1 MTQMPLFTPEGGG
14 LKLTSPV
21 IAQLSQAVAP
31 MFDSVICLEVLD
43 RFLGDAEL
51 MAIPIV
57 DTRQRPVALLDR
69 HQFVEFLSRLYSR
82 ELFGRRSLRKLLKE
96 LNSGF
101 QLKTPVIV
109 EASTTID
116 DVAQIIIGEGMQH
129 MVSGFITTNE
139 GEYLGVVSG
148 HALLNEITLRKQ
160 ADMYHLAHFDSLTQL
175 PNRMLFTDRLA
186 QACRDAERHGTALGL
201 MFLDVDRFK
210 QVNDS
215 LGHQIGDLLLQGL
228 TKRLLVCV
236 RDCDTLAR
244 LGGDEFA
251 VLMDGLSAPED
262 ADVLARRLVEVV
274 QKPFFIHGREINVS
288 LSVGIALYP
297 RDDTDMGVLLSKAD
311 AAMYEVK
318 LKGRNNFAHYTPGLA
333 TYSTERMGME
343 VDLRHALESEEFF
356 LLYQPQVNLKTG
368 EMEGVEALIRWNHPS
383 RGVLTPASFI
393 HVAEESGL
401 IVPMGDWVLE
411 AACAQQRIW
420 QLKGMP
426 PVRMAVNISALQ
438 FAQPD
443 FVENVK
449 RLMHNTCV
457 GAEYL
462 ELELTESMVMCS
474 SPEVMQRLE
483 ELKSL
488 GVQLSLDDFG
498 TGFSSLSYLQR
509 FPIHRLKID
518 QSFMRGI
525 DQNPVNASIVRA
537 MVGLARSLS
546 MQVVAEGVET
556 EAELEAAIDSGCD
569 ESQGYLHA
577 RPMSGE
583 QVEAWFQAG
592 DFHARV
598 RPT

>member
-1 MTQMPLFTPEGGG
+1 
-14 LKLTSPV
+14 
-21 IAQLSQAVAP
+21 
-31 MFDSVICLEVLD
+31 
-43 RFLGDAEL
+43 
-51 MAIPIV
+51 
-57 DTRQRPVALLDR
+57 
-69 HQFVEFLSRLYSR
+69 
-82 ELFGRRSLRKLLKE
+82 
-96 LNSGF
+96 
-101 QLKTPVIV
+101 
-109 EASTTID
+109 
-116 DVAQIIIGEGMQH
+116 
-129 MVSGFITTNE
+129 
-139 GEYLGVVSG
+139 
-148 HALLNEITLRKQ
+148 
-160 ADMYHLAHFDSLTQL
+160 
-175 PNRMLFTDRLA
+175 
-186 QACRDAERHGTALGL
+186 
-201 MFLDVDRFK
+201 
-210 QVNDS
+210 
-215 LGHQIGDLLLQGL
+215 
-228 TKRLLVCV
+228 
-236 RDCDTLAR
+236 
-244 LGGDEFA
+244 
-251 VLMDGLSAPED
+251 
-262 ADVLARRLVEVV
+262 
-274 QKPFFIHGREINVS
+274 
-288 LSVGIALYP
+288 
-297 RDDTDMGVLLSKAD
+297 
-311 AAMYEVK
+311 
-318 LKGRNNFAHYTPGLA
+318 
-333 TYSTERMGME
+333 
-343 VDLRHALESEEFF
+343 
-356 LLYQPQVNLKTG
+356 
-368 EMEGVEALIRWNHPS
+368 MEGVEALIRWNHPS